1 MQRVLFESY
10 YNDNFGSSV
19 DRTNIYR
26 WDQILHKN
34 WSHGTKIV
42 AENIGPRTNFWWD
55 QNFSD
60 RAIVRRSN
68 EHVFLI
74 HTTRTPNRME
84 TGTRIILQK
93 ELRFHLESPDSQ
105 R

>member
-26 WDQILHKN
+26 WDQILCKN

-42 AENIGPRTNFWWD
+42 AEKIVPRTNFWWD

-60 RAIVRRSN
+60 RPLKKGGSHSN
-68 EHVFLI
+68 
-74 HTTRTPNRME
+74 
-84 TGTRIILQK
+84 
-93 ELRFHLESPDSQ
+93 
-105 R
+105 

>member
-55 QNFSD
+55 QNLSD
-60 RAIVRRSN
+60 STIDTLYIRLRMYRVSMVAHHRSRVAKTC
-68 EHVFLI
+68 E
-74 HTTRTPNRME
+74 
-84 TGTRIILQK
+84 G
-93 ELRFHLESPDSQ
+93 S
-105 R
+105 

>member
-1 MQRVLFESY
+1 MLRIITIANYYTVYYILLSFIITIIIQRVLFESY

-19 DRTNIYR
+19 DRTNIYW
-26 WDQILHKN
+26 WDQILRKN

-60 RAIVRRSN
+60 R
-68 EHVFLI
+68 
-74 HTTRTPNRME
+74 TTAV
-84 TGTRIILQK
+84 LS
-93 ELRFHLESPDSQ
+93 LEFFT
-105 R
+105 